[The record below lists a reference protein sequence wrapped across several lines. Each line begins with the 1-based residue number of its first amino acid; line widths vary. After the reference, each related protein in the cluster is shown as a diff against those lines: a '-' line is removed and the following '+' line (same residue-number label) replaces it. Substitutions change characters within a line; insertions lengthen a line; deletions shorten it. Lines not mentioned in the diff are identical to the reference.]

1 MIGKNDKNT
10 ESIDE
15 YLQYARCN
23 KHNTLKTYPQ
33 NAKILNVKF

>member
-1 MIGKNDKNT
+1 MIGRKNKNRDS
-10 ESIDE
+10 ESE
-15 YLQYARCN
+15 NLQYSKCN